1 MIFTDMCKAKLMIC
15 KVQIFFKWIAKAVQ
29 YLHTFP
35 LKHKSSN
42 DSYPSSES
50 ESERLCL
57 V

>member
-1 MIFTDMCKAKLMIC
+1 MCKAKLMIC